1 MFGEGDDEEAREY
14 FPGVNRGFSSSGSGS
29 GNRERSSPISSPM
42 PGTRVDAS
50 SSGTLT
56 SASRGRSR
64 EGLGSRDSDRGFSPT
79 SNRSAISPYGSGSR
93 SRSVSPSGV
102 RKVGIQDTSNIYLLL
117 CYQHYSYLYFA
128 LPVSLVSSELS

>member
-14 FPGVNRGFSSSGSGS
+14 FPGVNRGISSSGSGS
-29 GNRERSSPISSPM
+29 RERSSPISSPL
-42 PGTRVDAS
+42 PGTRLDAS

-56 SASRGRSR
+56 SSSRGRSR

-102 RKVGIQDTSNIYLLL
+102 RKVEYKTPVIYTSCFAINIILISTSHSLYL
-117 CYQHYSYLYFA
+117 
-128 LPVSLVSSELS
+128 